1 MSIFRF
7 KARNQQKGT
16 QKQQQQSPNATDK
29 TKSDDAKQKFGAPTF
44 LQYRTEIEEM
54 FKADEK
60 RLFYSRLISNGLLVL
75 AVIMTIGSVLY
86 MISELAMW
94 SWSRKEAEEVLSK
107 CGTPWKRTDCIR
119 CIKTNDQQPVNVPMS
134 RSAITKME
142 ELVERVDLYRRL
154 MFFNAVFCCTI
165 SVFVVLLIFT
175 RTPRSMHSFRWY
187 LLNIVFWSS
196 IFDIYMSVFY
206 TPVVMLPTI
215 GLCSNGRLNNLTSPY
230 TGFVACMAFIVLFG
244 ATGMS
249 VFVAFL
255 FRLSAITQ
263 KTHWLHRKSSFVLMI
278 FIHVG
283 YSLPTCVFLW
293 ISANID
299 VEGAQA
305 DIRENHPNVF
315 YFSQS
320 HHCLILSIK
329 TLTFFISALI
339 EVIFCLVVVFT
350 LRAMVLRKTHQI
362 RHKMSRRTYQLHIS
376 LTTSLSVQFLI
387 PILVLVIPFSF
398 LAVLAFS
405 NQNNGLTRD
414 ISFLLMALSSM
425 HSGLNA
431 ISMIFFTGP
440 YRRTFLVP
448 YYALT
453 RKWKSNSQPT
463 TPFNSLPQHSSKH
476 VFTVRHIG
484 LFSHK

>member
-1 MSIFRF
+1 
-7 KARNQQKGT
+7 
-16 QKQQQQSPNATDK
+16 
-29 TKSDDAKQKFGAPTF
+29 
-44 LQYRTEIEEM
+44 
-54 FKADEK
+54 
-60 RLFYSRLISNGLLVL
+60 
-75 AVIMTIGSVLY
+75 
-86 MISELAMW
+86 
-94 SWSRKEAEEVLSK
+94 
-107 CGTPWKRTDCIR
+107 
-119 CIKTNDQQPVNVPMS
+119 
-134 RSAITKME
+134 ME

-230 TGFVACMAFIVLFG
+230 TGLVACMAFIVLFG

-305 DIRENHPNVF
+305 DIRE
-315 YFSQS
+315 
-320 HHCLILSIK
+320 

-362 RHKMSRRTYQLHIS
+362 RHTMSRRTYQLHIS

-387 PILVLVIPFSF
+387 PILVLVFPFSF

-414 ISFLLMALSSM
+414 ISFLLMALGSM

-476 VFTVRHIG
+476 VFTIRHIG
-484 LFSHK
+484 LFNHK